1 MTTPIRALAAGT
13 LAVLFFCVGACSSG
27 SESGASDAEAPASR
41 VVEGGSAAEAEPPAE
56 GADTGSD
63 TVAAPGVNR
72 AVVRV
77 RSVIRTG
84 QVVVTNKDVA
94 AARSELTG
102 VLDTLGGDIDH
113 EQTQSDAKGRMVR
126 ATVTVRVPVDRFQ
139 EAMTALGELG
149 KVKRSESSSRDVT
162 AEVIDVDERV
172 QTLANSLDRLQG
184 FQDDAKSID
193 DLIRYENEIT
203 EREAELQSMRSQQ
216 AYLRDQTTMST
227 ITVTI
232 ERPAAKPK
240 PPAEDDDGFL
250 AGLESGWNALRGSA
264 VVVLTIVGAVIPFA
278 VVLALVGVPLWLLV
292 RRLAVRRTA
301 ATPPAPATPPTE

>member
-1 MTTPIRALAAGT
+1 MTTPNRALAAGT
-13 LAVLFFCVGACSSG
+13 LAVLFLGVGGCTTGSG
-27 SESGASDAEAPASR
+27 SGASDAEAPASR
-41 VVEGGSAAEAEPPAE
+41 VVEGGAAQAAEPPAE
-56 GADTGSD
+56 GGGTGSD
-63 TVAAPGVNR
+63 TVSGPGVNR
-72 AVVRV
+72 TVVRV

-84 QVVVTNKDVA
+84 EVIVTNKDVA
-94 AARSELTG
+94 AARSELNG
-102 VLDTLGGDIDH
+102 VLDNLGGDIDN
-113 EQTQSDAKGRMVR
+113 EQTQSDGKGRMVR
-126 ATVTVRVPVDRFQ
+126 ATVTVRVPVDRFR

-149 KVKRSESSSRDVT
+149 KAKRSEASSRDVT

-172 QTLANSLDRLQG
+172 QTLANSLDRLQR

-203 EREAELQSMRSQQ
+203 QREAELQSMRSQQ

-232 ERPAAKPK
+232 ERPADKPT
-240 PPAEDDDGFL
+240 PPEDRDDGFL
-250 AGLESGWNALRGSA
+250 AGLEAGWNALAGSA

-292 RRLAVRRTA
+292 RRLAARRTA
-301 ATPPAPATPPTE
+301 PTPPAPAAPPAE